1 VTAVFFGPRLTFL
14 VLLGWGVLAAG
25 YVLAGQAA
33 RSAEPAGRAGP
44 PWPAAGPGEGGLA
57 AYRGDGVVSRWVGG
71 LVQGRLP
78 PLPPVLAGLLVTCVL
93 AALGL
98 GNLPGILVLTPIE
111 AMMLA
116 ALGARHPHDGRLD
129 WLVPALLMAGECVFL
144 AALGLSRHVAAWLVF
159 ALLAAV
165 VMRHVDL
172 AFRARAGRGIP
183 ADVLGLGWEGRML
196 LAGVAAGA
204 GLAPFA
210 YALLSGY
217 LWVLFIRD
225 FLSGW
230 LASTDLASTDLAPAD
245 LAPARP
251 GRTDGD
257 DG

>member
-1 VTAVFFGPRLTFL
+1 M
-14 VLLGWGVLAAG
+14 
-25 YVLAGQAA
+25 
-33 RSAEPAGRAGP
+33 
-44 PWPAAGPGEGGLA
+44 
-57 AYRGDGVVSRWVGG
+57 SRWFGG

-78 PLPPVLAGLLVTCVL
+78 PLPPVLVGLFVTCVL

-98 GNLPGILVLTPIE
+98 GNLSGILVLTPVE

-144 AALGLSRHVAAWLVF
+144 AALGLSYRVAAWLVF

-165 VMRHVDL
+165 IMRHVDL
-172 AFRARAGRGIP
+172 AFRARACRGLP
-183 ADVLGLGWEGRML
+183 ADVFGLGWEGRML
-196 LAGVAAGA
+196 LAGVAAVA
-204 GLAPFA
+204 GLVPFA

-217 LWVLFIRD
+217 LWVLFIWD

-230 LASTDLASTDLAPAD
+230 LVPAD
-245 LAPARP
+245 LASADP